1 MRRCL
6 LAGLGFLA
14 IAALASAAH
23 AQRFEL
29 DYTGRLVKFTV
40 PIDGGYTIV
49 AFGAQ
54 GGSNF
59 NFPNFMGVVRVSAGD
74 RGAGTV
80 YRGGSPIQF
89 REEPQ

>member
-14 IAALASAAH
+14 IAALASA
-23 AQRFEL
+23 
-29 DYTGRLVKFTV
+29 YTGRLVKFTV